1 MAYSGKFRPK
11 NPHKYKGN
19 INNIVWRST
28 WELKLLKYLDSN
40 SSVKEYASEEI
51 VIPYHSPI
59 DNKMHKYYVDFYV
72 VYETPDKTTKKYL
85 VEVKPHIQT
94 IEPKQPKRITESY
107 NKSVMTYI
115 TNQCKWKAAKKFCEI
130 NGLEFLVL
138 TEYHLFG
145 KKV

>member
-11 NPHKYKGN
+11 NPHKYRGN

-72 VYETPDKTTKKYL
+72 VYEAPDKTTKKYL

-94 IEPKQPKRITESY
+94 IQPIQPKRITESY
-107 NKSVMTYI
+107 NKSIMTYI
-115 TNQCKWKAAKKFCEI
+115 TNQCKWKAAKKFCEM